1 MRNKVKMFGSS
12 VIALSISLGA
22 QVQAQTSLDIIVVT
36 ATKRETGLQDTP
48 IAITAV
54 SAEKLE
60 KQNVDNISELAGF
73 TPNLVFDTT
82 SPVSG
87 LSSGA
92 VIFIRGVGQTD
103 FQLTTDP
110 GVGTYVD
117 GVYTSRSAGGV
128 LDVLDLERVEVL
140 RGPQGTLFGRNTIG
154 GAVSL
159 ISKRPASEFG
169 GRLAVTTGSRD
180 RIDVRGSVDIPLS
193 TTFRTR
199 FSFSERNQDGYV
211 RGLLDD
217 RALGDVNRLSL
228 RGVAE
233 WEPADNFR
241 AAFAADYSRID
252 EENAASKLVRV
263 TITPPGATESTEFF
277 FNQTSNDG
285 GVVETRTPSAV
296 PGPPSLA
303 FLYNVI
309 DSTLPGPNNGVLFD
323 GAFITP
329 DIDTTFATGPNG
341 TELDV
346 WGTALTLDWDLGA
359 VQIKSITAYRDT
371 TGAFNRD
378 ADGSPLVVTHT
389 ENADYDHEQI
399 SQELQITGDSF
410 DGRLQWV
417 GGFYF
422 FNETGND
429 ILTVNL
435 PQAFGVVRNFT
446 FVENTSL
453 AGYVQGTAE
462 LTDGLSLTAG
472 VRYTNDDKT
481 YTVPIDGGAVV
492 NGLAAIFGPTGSVTP
507 FFPPGE
513 NNQTFDNVDY
523 KVGLDYSF
531 ENGALIYASYAT
543 GFKSGGFNTR
553 YLVPVPEVVSFD
565 PEELSTVEIGA
576 KWQGFNNRVRTNV
589 AAFYSDY
596 KDIQLI
602 VYESGAPLTRN
613 AGTADIWG
621 VEGEFTAIVF
631 DGLEASLSAGYTNA
645 EYSSVAPLDPAL
657 PAAQQ
662 VTIDSRL
669 PNTPEFTSSISL
681 DYLREITN
689 NLSLIAHGDWRHASS
704 VQNDA
709 INSPFLFTEATD
721 VFNASVGVLINERF
735 GLTVFGD
742 NLSDERFITSGDS
755 NFAIGFHEANFNRPR
770 EWGVRLTGEF

>member
-1 MRNKVKMFGSS
+1 MRKILYRIIPSA
-12 VIALSISLGA
+12 IAMAVSLSAPAFA
-22 QVQAQTSLDIIVVT
+22 QLDEIMVT

-54 SAEKLE
+54 PSEKLE

-92 VIFIRGVGQTD
+92 VVFIRGVGQTD

-110 GVGTYVD
+110 GVGTYID

-154 GAVSL
+154 GALSL
-159 ISKRPASEFG
+159 ISKRPADEFG
-169 GRLAVTTGSRD
+169 GKLAVTIGSRD
-180 RIDVRGSVDIPLS
+180 RIDVQGSVDIPLS
-193 TTFRTR
+193 DTLRTR
-199 FSFSERNQDGYV
+199 FSFSERNQDGFV

-217 RALGDVNRLSL
+217 RALGDVNRLTL

-233 WEPADNFR
+233 WEPIDNFR
-241 AAFAADYSRID
+241 ATLTADYSRID
-252 EENAASKLVRV
+252 EQNAASKLVGI

-285 GVVETRTPSAV
+285 GTVETRTVPAV

-303 FLYNVI
+303 FLQNVI
-309 DSTLPGPNNGVLFD
+309 DSTLPGPNNGVLFNGD
-323 GAFITP
+323 FITT
-329 DIDTTFATGPNG
+329 DVDTTFATGPNG
-341 TELDV
+341 TELDN
-346 WGTALTLDWDLGA
+346 WGAALTLDWDLGA
-359 VQIKSITAYRDT
+359 IQVKSITAYRDSS
-371 TGAFNRD
+371 GFFNRD
-378 ADGSPLVVTHT
+378 ADGSPLAVTHT

-399 SQELQITGDSF
+399 SQEIQLTGDNF

-422 FNETGND
+422 FRETGND
-429 ILTVNL
+429 ILTVTL

-453 AGYVQGTAE
+453 AGYLQGTYK
-462 LTDGLSLTAG
+462 LTDALSFTGG

-481 YTVPIDGGAVV
+481 YTVPVDGGAVV
-492 NGLAAIFGPTGSVTP
+492 NGLAAIFGPTGTITP
-507 FFPPGE
+507 FFPAGE
-513 NNQTFDNVDY
+513 NNETFDDVSY

-531 ENGALIYASYAT
+531 ENGALVYASYST

-565 PEELSTVEIGA
+565 PEQLSTVEIGA
-576 KWQGFNNRVRTNV
+576 KWQGFDNRVRTNV
-589 AAFYSDY
+589 AAYYSDY
-596 KDIQLI
+596 QDIQLI

-621 VEGEFTAIVF
+621 LEGEFTAILT
-631 DGLEASLSAGYTNA
+631 DGLEASVSAGYTNA
-645 EYSSVAPLDPAL
+645 EYASVAPIDPTL
-657 PAAQQ
+657 EIEQQ
-662 VTIDSRL
+662 VTLDSAL
-669 PNTPEFTSSISL
+669 PNTPEFTLSVSL
-681 DYLREITN
+681 DYDRQLTENIA
-689 NLSLIAHGDWRHASS
+689 LIMHGDWRHVSS
-704 VQNDA
+704 IQNDSV
-709 INSPFLFTEATD
+709 NSPFLFTPSTD
-721 VFNASVGVLINERF
+721 VFNASIGFLFNDQF
-735 GLTVFGD
+735 GLTVFVD
-742 NLSDERFITSGDS
+742 NISDERFITSGDS
-755 NFAIGFHEANFNRPR
+755 NFGIGFHEANFNRPR
-770 EWGVRLTGEF
+770 EWGLRATAQF